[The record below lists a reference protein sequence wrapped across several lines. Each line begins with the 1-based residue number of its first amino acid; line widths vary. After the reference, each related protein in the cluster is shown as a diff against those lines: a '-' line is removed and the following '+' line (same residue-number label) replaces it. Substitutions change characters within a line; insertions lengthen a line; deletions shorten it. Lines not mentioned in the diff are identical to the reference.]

1 MSEKPKV
8 FLLFDRL
15 DNNRKTRRNL
25 QIIVWVLVFSLS
37 IIINSYWY
45 VNPIT
50 VIVVWSLVGI
60 VATFAIGYYYNI
72 KEIQLLREITRLT
85 KSKQDEETESKPK

>member
-37 IIINSYWY
+37 ILINSFWF
-45 VNPIT
+45 VSPII
-50 VIVVWSLVGI
+50 VIVVWSIVGI
-60 VATFAIGYYYNI
+60 VATFTIDYYYR
-72 KEIQLLREITRLT
+72 KEEVQLLREITRLT
-85 KSKQDEETESKPK
+85 KSKQNEETNN